1 MIERSESPDVG
12 LLSPADKDDAPIQ
25 AGVKRKIEADGEK
38 PVSKRAA
45 KRKRK
50 AAATPSA
57 YDEIDETKGINPAIA
72 RMDGALLA
80 DHVARQTQRFEKD
93 LSAVELEDLRI
104 PGALYSFLIASDAN
118 IVGAHSRLTILPFVQ
133 SRQSRT
139 PAAGQARESLSS
151 CPLF

>member
-1 MIERSESPDVG
+1 MTDRSQSPD
-12 LLSPADKDDAPIQ
+12 LRDSSPTAEDDAPVK
-25 AGVKRKIEADGEK
+25 AGVKRKEPVDGAQ
-38 PVSKRAA
+38 PTSKRAA

-57 YDEIDETKGINPAIA
+57 YDEIDETKGVNPGIA

-104 PGALYSFLIASDAN
+104 PGAFLLPITVAVN
-118 IVGAHSRLTILPFVQ
+118 PIKSRLILF
-133 SRQSRT
+133 R
-139 PAAGQARESLSS
+139 SLSNPGHQQLGWRED
-151 CPLF
+151 C